1 MQTSTDFDARPSRTP
16 GTPGTPARILLAA
29 GLALSAMVAPALAR
43 QDEGRKEAAER
54 QLEGSFDQPLDG
66 QAKREGARGERPQGR
81 QPNQGQSRQTTIIT
95 KTGEDGKTYTFRMED
110 GKVSGDLDGKKL
122 PPERVRV
129 SGDDATGK
137 TAEIVDE
144 NGKIVFSVPLGGRQ
158 NGNWNRQWQEFA
170 GKLNRE
176 MPGQPRVQIR
186 QFPNMGGQ
194 QLRALEG
201 GEAEVAP
208 PVMIGITMSDADQA
222 LLKHLSL
229 EGIERAILVETVLED
244 QPAAKAGI
252 LPYDLIVSINGK
264 TPATPELLRDTLRGM
279 KAGDELSLK
288 VVRKGQN
295 QDVTL
300 KVAERPKQE
309 GEPQIRT
316 FQNDEQEAAG
326 ENGRWFDESRA
337 AIERALESLRAD
349 PALQPDKIREQATR
363 ALEEARKALGEA
375 RERVGQHFN
384 AWMAPEAPDAPGEPG
399 QPGVMFFGP
408 NQDQVFRV
416 PGMSGLMGGAMGGA
430 ITQKV
435 ESLDRKLADI
445 DKKLEA
451 LDRRLDDLNKSL
463 EKK

>member
-16 GTPGTPARILLAA
+16 STPSTTARILLAA

-66 QAKREGARGERPQGR
+66 QGKREGARGEREQGR

-110 GKVSGDLDGKKL
+110 GKVSGELDGKKL

-194 QLRALEG
+194 QLRALDG

-208 PVMIGITMSDADQA
+208 PVLIGITMSDADQA

-300 KVAERPKQE
+300 KVAERPK
-309 GEPQIRT
+309 RD
-316 FQNDEQEAAG
+316 DEQGVRVFGRGEEEEAG
-326 ENGRWFDESRA
+326 DNGRWFDESRA

-375 RERVGQHFN
+375 RERVGERFN
-384 AWMAPEAPDAPGEPG
+384 AWMAPEAPGAPGEPG

-416 PGMSGLMGGAMGGA
+416 PGMSGLMGGA

>member
-1 MQTSTDFDARPSRTP
+1 MQTSTDFDTRPSRTHSS
-16 GTPGTPARILLAA
+16 PAMMLLAA

-66 QAKREGARGERPQGR
+66 QGKREGARGERQ
-81 QPNQGQSRQTTIIT
+81 QSRQTTIIT

-110 GKVSGDLDGKKL
+110 GKVSGELDGKKL

-194 QLRALEG
+194 QLRALDG

-300 KVAERPKQE
+300 KVAERPK
-309 GEPQIRT
+309 RD
-316 FQNDEQEAAG
+316 DEQEVRIFGRGEEEEAG
-326 ENGRWFDESRA
+326 DNGRWFDESRA

-375 RERVGQHFN
+375 RERVGERFN
-384 AWMAPEAPDAPGEPG
+384 AWMAPEAPDAPDAPRQPG
-399 QPGVMFFGP
+399 QPDVMFFGP